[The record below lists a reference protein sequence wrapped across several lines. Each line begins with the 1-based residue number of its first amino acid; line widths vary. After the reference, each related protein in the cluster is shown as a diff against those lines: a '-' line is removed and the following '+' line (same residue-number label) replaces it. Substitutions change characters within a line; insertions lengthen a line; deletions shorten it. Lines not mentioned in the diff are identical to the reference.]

1 MGRRRKCRFVA
12 EPPEITL
19 FKPAGVPMRL
29 LRGVVIG
36 LDGLEALRLVDA
48 EGLSQEDAAQ
58 RMGVSRPTLCRILA
72 LARTQV
78 AKALSRGWAIRIEVD
93 QPEVSHEPSQ
103 TPTQGG
109 RSCPDKD
116 NKDVEETQ

>member
-1 MGRRRKCRFVA
+1 MGRGRRRKCRFVA
-12 EPPEITL
+12 EPPEITV
-19 FKPAGVPMRL
+19 FKPVGVSMRH

-48 EGLSQEDAAQ
+48 QGLSQEEAAQ

-78 AKALSRGWAIRIEVD
+78 AKALSQGFAIRIETD
-93 QPEVSHEPSQ
+93 LPEVSHESSQ
-103 TPTQGG
+103 IPT
-109 RSCPDKD
+109 
-116 NKDVEETQ
+116 